1 MIILFISIL
10 IIISILSLIVTP
22 NPIYSIVFLIL
33 IFLLVNCIFLL
44 LNLDFLALMMIIV
57 YVGAIAIL
65 FLFIVM
71 MINIKILETSFLNVK
86 KQIPLGILL
95 VIILTIQLLSIIINL
110 FNKDSLFTT
119 IQEYN
124 KLNIFQYY
132 NLYYSTNNFKILGV
146 LIYNYLFLFLLLASI
161 VLLLAMVAAISL
173 TWKQKPVLRQQVYV
187 QLIRT
192 IEIANTRRPMID
204 TGIWLFLSWRKLKN
218 KHIIDHAYN
227 ECITRYP
234 NYYQINEYKL
244 FSKGFF

>member
-173 TWKQKPVLRQQVYV
+173 T
-187 QLIRT
+187 
-192 IEIANTRRPMID
+192 
-204 TGIWLFLSWRKLKN
+204 
-218 KHIIDHAYN
+218 
-227 ECITRYP
+227 
-234 NYYQINEYKL
+234 
-244 FSKGFF
+244 